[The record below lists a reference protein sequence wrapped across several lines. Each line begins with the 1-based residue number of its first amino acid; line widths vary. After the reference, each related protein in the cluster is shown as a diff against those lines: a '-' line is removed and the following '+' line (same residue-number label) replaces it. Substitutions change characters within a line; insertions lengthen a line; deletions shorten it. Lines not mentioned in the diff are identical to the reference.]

1 MRHGVSGFKL
11 GRTASQRKLLR
22 STQIRQLFEH
32 EKITTTL
39 AKASAMRNDAEKLI
53 TIAKKG
59 NQGDKVQKMNA
70 SRLAASRLGNDR
82 KLTQKLFDDIAPRF
96 EKRNGGYTRMIK
108 LGPRKGDAA
117 EMVII
122 ELVGD

>member
-1 MRHGVSGFKL
+1 MRHGVSGSKL
-11 GRTASQRKLLR
+11 GRRASQRKLLR

-59 NQGDKVQKMNA
+59 NQGDNIQKMNA

-117 EMVII
+117 EMVVI

>member
-1 MRHGVSGFKL
+1 MRHGVSGSKL

-59 NQGDKVQKMNA
+59 NQGDKIQKMNA

-117 EMVII
+117 EMVVI